1 MLEGDLVDACKPGD
15 RVMITGVYKPVGSK
29 NASNMTG
36 IFRSLVI
43 GNSVRQLS
51 KAVQAAAEITVEDL
65 REMKHLAS
73 QANVLDT
80 LGMSMAPSIYGHE
93 WIKKVPCNQCF
104 CFPHFNKTYLGFVDH
119 RTNYFV

>member
-1 MLEGDLVDACKPGD
+1 
-15 RVMITGVYKPVGSK
+15 MITGVYKPVGSK

-93 WIKKVPCNQCF
+93 WIKKVLCTHCF
-104 CFPHFNKTYLGFVDH
+104 YLQE
-119 RTNYFV
+119 